1 MNNFQERNFLE
12 MFATANP
19 QQFRMFMDNFTPN
32 IPTRY
37 LLNVEATQ
45 FTLGKTKKTLERVA
59 QQATKLHLLHKDGN
73 QSATAD
79 HVISI
84 LVTSCNLAETDQLF
98 VRCKGRFGNK
108 LNICTISSKEKN
120 SKNGSGRSIDHFITT
135 LSTAKR
141 KNCPDILLM
150 CCHSQRITYDLVKL
164 MEAQHNLMLN
174 EGARAF
180 RFKFNLF
187 IDEADKNIKMVA
199 SALNNI
205 IKQKLHERTIKDVNF
220 ITATP
225 SKNFWKILSK
235 IGINDLDNFDFGL
248 SISKEERLEAARKY
262 RSILNQPFTD
272 FTTPALIDT
281 LAYVKAVINESGLI
295 DKKKRNIIF
304 APAKNSLKDH
314 DRIAKYFHNEGWWVF
329 MHNGPFKGFIEPHQ
343 GKRITVEEIKKVYE
357 LDELCEL
364 RDVFREWNNR
374 HPNESLAITGHS
386 TIKRAIT
393 FNTNGFGF
401 THMIF
406 SAEHTKNL
414 ADFVQLL
421 GRCCGKKE
429 FCKEIQIIGYKKPIE
444 EAKEFVRNILELKLE
459 DLEKYNKDDF
469 KINKANDGVIIEKF
483 DNQIDAIQK
492 LLDVFNE
499 RKRRIRPKFRGD
511 QRYVNENGFYINKL
525 RDEEGVMSYQHIYNN
540 RACGIGISPPYRTHI
555 CYENLEDKN
564 SICWVICYAK

>member
-1 MNNFQERNFLE
+1 MNNLQESNFLE
-12 MFATANP
+12 MFAKANP
-19 QQFRMFMDNFTPN
+19 QQFRMFRENFTPI

-84 LVTSCNLAETDQLF
+84 LITSCSLAETDQLF

-120 SKNGSGRSIDHFITT
+120 SRNGSGKSIDHFITT
-135 LSTAKR
+135 LSTATR

-225 SKNFWKILSK
+225 SKNFWKTLSR

-248 SISKEERLEAARKY
+248 SISKEERENAEKKY
-262 RSILNQPFTD
+262 RSILNQPFID
-272 FTTPALIDT
+272 FTTPAVYDT
-281 LAYVKAVINESGLI
+281 LDYIKAVINESGLI
-295 DKKKRNIIF
+295 DKKKRNILF
-304 APAKNSLKDH
+304 VPAKNSLKDH
-314 DRIAKYFHNEGWWVF
+314 DRIANYFHTEGWWVF
-329 MHNGPFKGFIEPHQ
+329 MHNGPFKGFIEPYR
-343 GKRITVEEIKKVYE
+343 GRRISVEEIRKHFGLNE
-357 LDELCEL
+357 LSEL
-364 RDVFREWNNR
+364 RDVFREWNTR

-386 TIKRAIT
+386 TIKRGLT
-393 FNTNGFGF
+393 FNTDKFNF

-429 FCKEIQIIGYKKPIE
+429 YCSEIQIIGYKKPME
-444 EAKEFVRNILELKLE
+444 EAKQFVRNILDLKLE

-469 KINKANDGVIIEKF
+469 KINKANEGVIIEKF

-499 RKRRIRPKFRGD
+499 RKRTIRPKFRCD
-511 QRYVNENGFYINKL
+511 PRYLNENGFYINNL
-525 RDEEGVMSYQHIYNN
+525 RYGNCPMTYQYIYNN
-540 RACGIGISPPYRTHI
+540 RGWGVGIGSPYRTHI
-555 CYENLEDKN
+555 CYTNIEDKN
-564 SICWVICYAK
+564 SICWTICYAK